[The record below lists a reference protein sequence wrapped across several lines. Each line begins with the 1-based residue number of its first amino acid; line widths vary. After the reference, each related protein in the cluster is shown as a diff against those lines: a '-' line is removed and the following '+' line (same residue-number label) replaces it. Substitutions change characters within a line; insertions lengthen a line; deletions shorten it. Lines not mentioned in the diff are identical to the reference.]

1 MFVCWSE
8 VHFQHIFFIK
18 GQERR
23 DLSGETIGI
32 FVGGIVCSVSV
43 SRLVG
48 GLGRSGFLSVL
59 VSVIVSS
66 GLEVAFKFSANR
78 TKTRNCFYGI
88 NIPLIHNS

>member
-1 MFVCWSE
+1 MCVGAKYTLNT
-8 VHFQHIFFIK
+8 FFMK

-32 FVGGIVCSVSV
+32 CVGGIVCRVSV

-66 GLEVAFKFSANR
+66 GLEVAFRFSANR
-78 TKTRNCFYGI
+78 TKTRNLLLW
-88 NIPLIHNS
+88 N